1 MVKPIDSEA
10 LDVLLQFGALMLRSG
25 NTAART
31 REWIEVM
38 ARKMGFDAVSV
49 SLSMDSM
56 TVTVGRSGEWATT
69 MREIGAPGVN
79 VSRIADLEA
88 LAKMAEPGQTPRDIA
103 VKLEDTEATKPL
115 YSGVQIATA
124 VGVASGGFAFL
135 NGAAGV
141 EMIAAVIG
149 GGIGQWM
156 RSWMAHRRLNQ
167 YGAAALSAI
176 AASGIFVLMAA
187 LGAACWVGARALPG
201 RLHRLGPVSDSGV
214 SADRRTIRPA
224 AISNGRRRQP
234 PGLWRNDPAGARS
247 GSQYC
252 HRNWRGRHH
261 TAAAT

>member
-1 MVKPIDSEA
+1 MVKPIGSEA

-88 LAKMAEPGQTPRDIA
+88 LAKTAEPGQTPRDIA

-149 GGIGQWM
+149 SGCGRGWPTADSTSMVLQ
-156 RSWMAHRRLNQ
+156 HCQQLPRRE
-167 YGAAALSAI
+167 S
-176 AASGIFVLMAA
+176 SF
-187 LGAACWVGARALPG
+187 
-201 RLHRLGPVSDSGV
+201 
-214 SADRRTIRPA
+214 
-224 AISNGRRRQP
+224 
-234 PGLWRNDPAGARS
+234 
-247 GSQYC
+247 
-252 HRNWRGRHH
+252 
-261 TAAAT
+261 